1 MDNTSEI
8 KKKILIDLLKDM
20 PIEVIQLAYLYAKN
34 YSKFGVDVTEDWETA
49 TKQADALERAYK
61 KGMYDFQ
68 QKLNTEYV

>member
-8 KKKILIDLLKDM
+8 KKKILIDLLKDE

-61 KGMYDFQ
+61 RGMYDFQ